1 MINVNGND
9 NGNGNFNGNINR
21 YSLIINQEYLH

>member
-9 NGNGNFNGNINR
+9 NGNFNWNINR